1 MIATLALI
9 VSVIG
14 AIINWW
20 VFFLMW
26 GDKR

>member
-14 AIINWW
+14 AIINWL
-20 VFFLMW
+20 VFCLIW
-26 GDKR
+26 RNKR